1 MSSSN
6 IPPVLRGI
14 LRRLRVNKTDHISK
28 PSSSQIIDNGT
39 TSATRKYVL
48 NWYRRELVDHNN
60 NNNNNNNANNNNN
73 NSKKEE
79 EKLHKLLANEYLSL
93 RENIDERTRLQQ
105 LDAGAEKQF
114 SPKEMSRRAA
124 ARAGLQMPDLNP
136 DLK

>member
-28 PSSSQIIDNGT
+28 PTSSQIIDNGT

-60 NNNNNNNANNNNN
+60 NNNNNNN
-73 NSKKEE
+73 KKEE

>member
-1 MSSSN
+1 MSASN

-14 LRRLRVNKTDHISK
+14 LRRLRVNKTDHLSK
-28 PSSSQIIDNGT
+28 PSSSQIIDNDT

-48 NWYRRELVDHNN
+48 NWYRRQSVVVDHKNN
-60 NNNNNNNANNNNN
+60 NNN
-73 NSKKEE
+73 KEE
-79 EKLHKLLANEYLSL
+79 EKLHKLLAYEFLSL

>member
-14 LRRLRVNKTDHISK
+14 LRRLRVNKTDHLSK
-28 PSSSQIIDNGT
+28 PSLSQIIDNDT

-48 NWYRRELVDHNN
+48 NWYRRESVDH
-60 NNNNNNNANNNNN
+60 NNNNANNNNN
-73 NSKKEE
+73 NNKEE
-79 EKLHKLLANEYLSL
+79 ERLHKLLANEYLSL

-124 ARAGLQMPDLNP
+124 ARAGLQMPDLDP
-136 DLK
+136 DLKR

>member
-28 PSSSQIIDNGT
+28 PSSSQIINNGT

-60 NNNNNNNANNNNN
+60 NNNNNANNNNN
-73 NSKKEE
+73 NIKKEE

>member
-60 NNNNNNNANNNNN
+60 NNNNNANNNNN
-73 NSKKEE
+73 KKEE

>member
-14 LRRLRVNKTDHISK
+14 LRRLRVNKTDHLSK
-28 PSSSQIIDNGT
+28 PSSSQITDNDT

-60 NNNNNNNANNNNN
+60 NNANNNSS
-73 NSKKEE
+73 NSKKE
-79 EKLHKLLANEYLSL
+79 EKLHKLLAYEFLSL

>member
-14 LRRLRVNKTDHISK
+14 LRRLRVNKTDHLSK
-28 PSSSQIIDNGT
+28 PSSSQIIDNDT

-48 NWYRRELVDHNN
+48 NWYRRESVDHND
-60 NNNNNNNANNNNN
+60 NNANNNN
-73 NSKKEE
+73 KGE

-124 ARAGLQMPDLNP
+124 ARAGLQMPDLDP

>member
-60 NNNNNNNANNNNN
+60 NNNNSANNNNN
-73 NSKKEE
+73 IKKEE

>member
-14 LRRLRVNKTDHISK
+14 LRRLRVNKTDHTSK
-28 PSSSQIIDNGT
+28 PSSSQIIDNRT

-60 NNNNNNNANNNNN
+60 NNNNNANNNNN
-73 NSKKEE
+73 NNKKEE

>member
-28 PSSSQIIDNGT
+28 SSSSQIIDNGT

-48 NWYRRELVDHNN
+48 NWYRRELVDH

>member
-1 MSSSN
+1 M
-6 IPPVLRGI
+6 
-14 LRRLRVNKTDHISK
+14 DH
-28 PSSSQIIDNGT
+28 
-39 TSATRKYVL
+39 
-48 NWYRRELVDHNN
+48 

-73 NSKKEE
+73 NNKKEE